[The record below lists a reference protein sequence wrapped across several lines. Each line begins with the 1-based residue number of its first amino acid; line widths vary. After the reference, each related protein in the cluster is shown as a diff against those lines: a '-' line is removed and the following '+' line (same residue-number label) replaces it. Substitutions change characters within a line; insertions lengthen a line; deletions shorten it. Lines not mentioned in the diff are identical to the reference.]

1 MKKVVLLFSCIVL
14 STMSVVAQSSYRTMT
29 NEAFQR
35 GEKLGYRIHY
45 GFIDAVNASIEIT
58 HEKKQFNGR
67 NTFHVV
73 GTGTSRGTF
82 DFFFKVRDR
91 YESYIDEEALIPWFF
106 GRRIDEGGYK
116 MAQDYVF
123 NHQQKKVSNKGN
135 TYAIWENAQDMISG
149 FFLARTMN
157 LGSFP
162 EGHIFSVPT
171 IVDGEMYTLQ
181 IKYKGKE
188 MVKTDLGQIRCLK
201 FVPVLQKG
209 RIFKKEEDM
218 VVWLSDD
225 KNHIP
230 IRAKADI
237 LFGSIKVDLTS
248 YQGLVN
254 PLVWK

>member
-1 MKKVVLLFSCIVL
+1 MKNIVLLFSWIVL
-14 STMSVVAQSSYRTMT
+14 STMSVVAQSSYRKIT

-58 HEKKQFNGR
+58 PEKKQFNGR
-67 NTFHVV
+67 NTLHVV

-116 MAQDYVF
+116 MAQDYAF
-123 NHQQKKVSNKGN
+123 NHQQKKVSNKGK

-181 IKYKGKE
+181 IKFKGKE
-188 MVKTDLGQIRCLK
+188 IVKTDFGQIRCLK

-237 LFGSIKVDLTS
+237 LFGSIKVDITS

-254 PLVWK
+254 PLVWQ

>member
-1 MKKVVLLFSCIVL
+1 MKKVVLLLMCIAL
-14 STMSVVAQSSYRTMT
+14 TEISVKAQTSFRKVT
-29 NEAFQR
+29 NEAFRR

-45 GFIDAVNASIEIT
+45 GFIDAVNAAIEIT
-58 HEKKQFNGR
+58 PENKQFAGR
-67 NTFHVV
+67 NTLHVV
-73 GTGTSRGTF
+73 GTGMSRGTF

-116 MAQDYVF
+116 MAQDYAF
-123 NHQQKKVSNKGN
+123 NHFQKKVTNKGK
-135 TYAIWENAQDMISG
+135 TYDIWENTQDMISG
-149 FFLARTMN
+149 FFLARTMD

-181 IKYKGKE
+181 IKFKGKE
-188 MVKTDLGQIRCLK
+188 MVKTDFGQIRCLK

-209 RIFKKEEDM
+209 RIFKKEEDLM
-218 VVWLSDD
+218 VWLTDD

-248 YQGLVN
+248 YQGLTN
-254 PLVWK
+254 PIVWK

>member
-1 MKKVVLLFSCIVL
+1 
-14 STMSVVAQSSYRTMT
+14 
-29 NEAFQR
+29 
-35 GEKLGYRIHY
+35 
-45 GFIDAVNASIEIT
+45 
-58 HEKKQFNGR
+58 
-67 NTFHVV
+67 
-73 GTGTSRGTF
+73 
-82 DFFFKVRDR
+82 
-91 YESYIDEEALIPWFF
+91 
-106 GRRIDEGGYK
+106 
-116 MAQDYVF
+116 MAQDYAF
-123 NHQQKKVSNKGN
+123 NHQQKKVSNKGK

-181 IKYKGKE
+181 IKFKGKE
-188 MVKTDLGQIRCLK
+188 IVKTDFGQIRCLK

-237 LFGSIKVDLTS
+237 LFGSIKVDITS

-254 PLVWK
+254 PLVWQ